1 MRLLSVYSLDEATAH
16 IDTET
21 EQLINRGIAVL
32 KQGRTTLMIAHRL
45 STVQHADVINV
56 IEDGIITEQGSHEQL
71 LALGK
76 SYAAWYTLQTGKEE
90 QA

>member
-1 MRLLSVYSLDEATAH
+1 
-16 IDTET
+16 
-21 EQLINRGIAVL
+21 
-32 KQGRTTLMIAHRL
+32 MIAHRL

-90 QA
+90 QV